1 MPPNPPPTHTHTP
14 KKKIKSSLGGKMCYQ
29 IFSVKT
35 IIHTVYWPNNNEVV
49 KFMWST
55 HENIS
60 VPMAVAAKSRN

>member
-1 MPPNPPPTHTHTP
+1 
-14 KKKIKSSLGGKMCYQ
+14 MCYQ

-60 VPMAVAAKSRN
+60 VPMAAAAAAKNRN